1 MSKNADTK
9 FHNGLTWAEGVEV
22 LDDMYSR
29 QAEEILS
36 EDEIEERINAMRV
49 YTAKQLVDEK
59 IESVPDEQAHE
70 VLDMLVIDYVAS
82 AAEIVSSYNGSG
94 YHVYALND
102 DKIVV
107 REDQ

>member
-1 MSKNADTK
+1 MTNQTK
-9 FHNGLTWAEGVEV
+9 KFANGLTWAEGVEV

-36 EDEIEERINAMRV
+36 QEEIEEYIEDMRV
-49 YTAKQLVDEK
+49 YTAKQLVREK
-59 IESVPDEQAHE
+59 VESLPDEEARGFF
-70 VLDMLVIDYVAS
+70 DMLVIDYVAS
-82 AAEIVSSYNGSG
+82 AAEIISSYSDSG

-107 REDQ
+107 REDS

>member
-36 EDEIEERINAMRV
+36 EDEIEERINDMRD

-70 VLDMLVIDYVAS
+70 VLDMLVTDYVAS
-82 AAEIVSSYNGSG
+82 AAEIVSSYNDSG